1 MENYNDLKKENEV
14 LSKMITIILGVP
26 SGIIIVIM
34 NCLLDGF
41 VFMKI
46 YNWYLVKIPA
56 FSIIDFKT
64 AVGAIVLI
72 AFIRYNPNRQD
83 TKERTTSESFKL
95 IINPFL
101 MSLVSLLLAYLLKIF
116 L

>member
-46 YNWYLVKIPA
+46 YNWYLIKIPA
-56 FSIIDFKT
+56 FSTIDFKT
-64 AVGAIVLI
+64 AVGAIILI
-72 AFIRYNPNRQD
+72 AFVKHNSDRQD
-83 TKERTTSESFKL
+83 TEKRTASENLKL
-95 IINPFL
+95 IIRPFF
-101 MSLVSLLLAYLLKIF
+101 MSLIYLLLAYLFKMF